1 MNIEDYGFIGD
12 MHAGALVGRDGSIDW
27 LCWPRFD
34 ADACFAA
41 LLGSESNGRWLI
53 QPAAGEWHA
62 EQKYRADS
70 LVLETVFETADG
82 TMAVI
87 DCMPVNASHRQ
98 IIRIVE
104 GRRGTVTC
112 VMKLVV
118 RFDNGLS
125 VPWVQRIDGV
135 LRAIAGPNAVS
146 LVTDVPTRG
155 ENLSTVAD
163 FTVTAGEQKILIL
176 AWHPSHEPTPQLG
189 DALELLAS
197 TERSWRAWARQC
209 TYRGPHRE
217 AVMRSLITLKALT
230 FAPTGGIVAA
240 LTTSLPEALG
250 GVRNWDYRYC
260 WLRDA
265 TLTLYSLMEAG
276 YTEEAAAWIN
286 WLLRAVAGDPAQL
299 QIMYGAAGERSLP
312 ELEIKHLAGYEGA
325 RPVRKGNA
333 AVDQFQLDVY
343 GEVMD
348 AMHQARRL
356 GLVLHEQA
364 WHLERH
370 LVDYVAANW
379 MRPDLGI
386 WEMRGP
392 SRHFTHSK
400 VMAWVALDRAIRSV
414 EAFGL
419 AGDVVAWR
427 NLRDVIHA
435 DVCEKG
441 FNATRGVFTQFYG
454 SDALDAALLQIPL
467 VGFLPADDAR
477 VTRTIEAIA
486 TELMENGLIRRYHP
500 QESAYVDGLPPGEG
514 TFLPCSFWLVDCY
527 CLLGRKA
534 EAEKLFNQLLAIR
547 SPLGLLAE
555 EYEPRLQRQL
565 GNYPQAFS
573 HVGLVNSALNLA
585 RRLGPASERSATDEA
600 PSEASRP
607 PQ

>member
-1 MNIEDYGFIGD
+1 MKIEDYGFIGD
-12 MHAGALVGRDGSIDW
+12 MHSGALVGRNGSIDW
-27 LCWPRFD
+27 LCWPRYD
-34 ADACFAA
+34 SDACFAA
-41 LLGSESNGRWLI
+41 LLGNESNGCWRI
-53 QPAAGEWHA
+53 QPVGENWRS
-62 EQKYRADS
+62 EQRYREDS
-70 LVLETVFETADG
+70 LVLETIFSSDEGEFAL
-82 TMAVI
+82 I
-87 DCMPVNASHRQ
+87 DCMPVNAAQRQ
-98 IIRIVE
+98 VIRIVE
-104 GRRGTVTC
+104 GRRGRVAC
-112 VMKLVV
+112 AMKLVV
-118 RFDNGLS
+118 RFDNGFS
-125 VPWVQRIDGV
+125 VPWVQQVDGT
-135 LRAIAGPNAVS
+135 LRAIAGPNALS
-146 LVTDVPTRG
+146 LVTAVPTRG
-155 ENLSTVAD
+155 ENLSTVAE
-163 FTVTAGEQKILIL
+163 FTIAAGEQQAFVL
-176 AWHPSHEPTPQLG
+176 AWHPSHEPTPSLENP
-189 DALELLAS
+189 LELVAA
-197 TERSWRAWARQC
+197 TDRAWRNWARQC

-217 AVMRSLITLKALT
+217 AVVRSLMALKGLT

-250 GVRNWDYRYC
+250 GVRNWDYRFC

-312 ELEIKHLAGYEGA
+312 ELEIRHLAGYEGA
-325 RPVRKGNA
+325 KPVRKGNA

-379 MRPDLGI
+379 TRPDLGI

-400 VMAWVALDRAIRSV
+400 IMAWVAVDRAIRSV
-414 EAFGL
+414 EEFGL
-419 AGDVVAWR
+419 EGDVARWR
-427 NLRDVIHA
+427 HLRDAIHA

-441 FNATRGVFTQFYG
+441 YHAERGVFTQFYG
-454 SDALDAALLQIPL
+454 SDALDASLLQIPL
-467 VGFLPADDAR
+467 VGFLPAHDPR
-477 VTRTIEAIA
+477 VERTIDAIA
-486 TELMENGLIRRYHP
+486 SGLMENGLIRRYHP

-527 CLLGRKA
+527 CLLGRQSAA
-534 EAEKLFNQLLAIR
+534 EQLFDQLLAIR

-555 EYEPRLQRQL
+555 EYEPRLRRQL

-573 HVGLVNSALNLA
+573 HVGLVNAALNLA
-585 RRLGPASERSATDEA
+585 RRFGPADQRAATTEA
-600 PSEASRP
+600 AHA
-607 PQ
+607 